1 MTLRNRV
8 NSLLEYELPILLLI
22 TLGAMAVQSLLIV
35 ALAMV
40 FFCFAI
46 RFLVQIRRW
55 QVVITPIDLP
65 LIGIWLL
72 LPVTWWITIDRET
85 TGWQILR
92 LLNGISLFYAVIRW
106 FSNGALL
113 AKLYKLILSCEVIG
127 VVVVAMGLVS
137 TKWPVGKSNLFDY
150 IYQYLL
156 GFSSAS
162 VHPNVLAGTII
173 LFLPIPLV
181 FFFLPLVAPLH
192 KAPAVVPSLQ
202 LGWLVW
208 QGVALFV
215 LLTGIVLTQSRGGM
229 LGLVVAI
236 FVLVFILTGNK
247 GRLLLFGMS
256 VSVVLAALL
265 FPHDFLTLLSGMVSD
280 SAISTS
286 AIRLEVWSRAY
297 YMIQDFPFTGIGMG
311 NFRTVLEL
319 MYPLFLT
326 TEIIPHAHNLFL
338 QIATDLGLI
347 GLICWLAIAIFIIF
361 SLCTVIKRNARCF
374 DQPYALLQYQFAVAL
389 LGSQIALLTH
399 GLFDAVAWG
408 GVRTAPFVWLL
419 WGIAIALYLP
429 NPVDSTS

>member
-1 MTLRNRV
+1 MTLQNGV
-8 NSLLEYELPILLLI
+8 SSLLKYELPILLLI
-22 TLGAMAVQSLLIV
+22 TIGAMAVQSLLIV
-35 ALAMV
+35 AIATV

-46 RFLVQIRRW
+46 RLLVKTRRW
-55 QVVITPIDLP
+55 QVVMTPVDLP
-65 LIGIWLL
+65 IIGICLL

-92 LLNGISLFYAVIRW
+92 LLNGISLFYAAIRW

-113 AKLYKLILSCEVIG
+113 TKLYKLILSCEVIG
-127 VVVVAMGLVS
+127 VIVVAMGLVG

-156 GFSSAS
+156 SFSSATF
-162 VHPNVLAGTII
+162 HPNVLAGTLI

-181 FFFLPLVAPLH
+181 FFFLPLVAPLY
-192 KAPAVVPSLQ
+192 KISTVVPSLQ
-202 LGWLVW
+202 LSWFVW
-208 QGVALFV
+208 QGITVFF
-215 LLTGIVLTQSRGGM
+215 LLTGLVLTQSRGGM
-229 LGLVVAI
+229 LGVVAVI
-236 FVLVFILTGNK
+236 FVLTFVLTRNK
-247 GRLLLFGMS
+247 GRIVLFGMIIF
-256 VSVVLAALL
+256 VVLAALL
-265 FPHDFLTLLSGMVSD
+265 FPHDFLTLLSGIISD
-280 SAISTS
+280 SAISTG

-347 GLICWLAIAIFIIF
+347 GLTCWLAIVIFIIF
-361 SLCTVIKRNARCF
+361 SLCAVIKRNARCF

-399 GLFDAVAWG
+399 GFVDAVTWG
-408 GVRTAPFVWLL
+408 SVRTAPFVWLL
-419 WGIAIALYLP
+419 WGIAVALYLS
-429 NPVDSTS
+429 NTVDSTS